1 LSTIAELLVKIGAD
15 NSGLKRTLSDS
26 QSSVQNAFST
36 VPITNFTSAISGA
49 TSGISGMIGKLSG
62 LTALAAGGFGLGA
75 IVGSA
80 VGAGEAVHDLSERF
94 GISTAEAVSLA
105 RVLKLT
111 EGDSAS
117 FASAMMRLDKNFTA
131 SGEAGEKTRA
141 TLALFGVSL
150 TDSTGKLLP
159 LTEQLANLSKGYKL
173 AQANGLQQEFVMET
187 LGTRGMA
194 LVKTLEDYQ
203 EASEKAALVKGVGL
217 DPERLHELHMNMEV
231 VSIQAGQ
238 LGLAFAGALAP
249 VAEELFPPIMSG
261 LQSTAAFLAENKE
274 NIVELTTAALELAA
288 AYKGVQLL
296 GSVAG
301 TIAAFWQNAVV
312 QATAAAAAQEVAAA
326 GLTAAQERA
335 IARTIAASDK
345 MYAKMQADA
354 VKTAQAAGLSAEE
367 TAAVISAKCVQIAE
381 AGTVAAT
388 KIRTEMTTAFM
399 AQAEAARLAAVETA
413 AANKMVAV
421 SATTAAAA
429 ELEMAAATAAQGNAA
444 VVAGQKTAGAMA
456 TARAAAGNFL
466 SGLWSLAGGWLG
478 VAVATGFAI
487 KALVEYLDGLHKV
500 QSYDP
505 KAEVWDDPNRPGK
518 HLVGRRVAGQWV
530 DAPGTEMGGYYMP
543 EHTERIAMTDAEE
556 EEHAAWQAWS
566 DKQKNQKPWLQNGD
580 GVDPDL
586 ASKMSAI
593 LADSGKGTKV
603 HDKAAEIQRANAQA
617 VQLMADLNKRI
628 AGDSEIAYD
637 AAMSNITAEVQRM
650 NNQVADI
657 TRNGGDASGLAD
669 KIAEYQNVASAKVVD
684 TWRRAWQDVKDQAAL
699 VNAQLRHDKMAEAD
713 AEYQIV
719 LTRIEKERK
728 AELDAIAKNG
738 SDKEAQNQAN
748 ADAEAKRRAA
758 AEKRDYTKGDIL
770 LQQDRDAIE
779 SASLMVNIAGK
790 TQAEVDAIQQ
800 AGLRKYIDDLNAQLA
815 AAGDNADRRLA
826 IQRQLSDAIAQQ
838 NNIAAKKMETAWSIA
853 LSEIKN
859 QQTNY
864 ADIIVNTWNDI
875 HNTTASVFDKMV
887 DEGKSATDILRD
899 VFQTVV
905 ADIEKM
911 FLRMWTE
918 KYIMGP
924 LQEIFGGII
933 GGAFG
938 GSSAGSGSKVS
949 RSVAPASSP
958 YIPNPGSIPL
968 SAYADG
974 GAASGWAIV
983 GEEGPELA
991 YFGNTAHIYT
1001 AGQSAALIGSAQAGA
1016 GSPNVN
1022 VNVVNRSGQQLSVS
1036 QQAKYDPA
1044 THTLLMQ
1051 MFVDGISRNIAG
1063 SRDLLFGRG

>member
-1 LSTIAELLVKIGAD
+1 MSTIAELLVKIGAD

-36 VPITNFTSAISGA
+36 LPVTNFTGAINGA
-49 TSGISGMIGKLSG
+49 TSGISGMISKLTG

-75 IVGSA
+75 IVEKA
-80 VGAGEAVHDLSERF
+80 VAAGESVYQLSTRL
-94 GISTAEAVSLA
+94 GISTTEAVNLS
-105 RVLKLT
+105 RVLKMT
-111 EGDSAS
+111 GGDSES
-117 FASAMMRLDKNFTA
+117 FAGAMLRLDKNFNA
-131 SGEAGEKTRA
+131 SGEAGAKTRA

-159 LTEQLANLSKGYKL
+159 LNQQLENLSKGYKL
-173 AQANGLQQEFVMET
+173 AEANGLQQEFVMET
-187 LGTRGMA
+187 LGVRGMS
-194 LVKTLEDYQ
+194 LVKTLKEYD
-203 EASEKAALVKGVGL
+203 EVSEKAAKVKGVGL
-217 DPERLHELHMNMEV
+217 DPQRLHELHMDMEV
-231 VSIQAGQ
+231 VSLQAGQ
-238 LGLAFAGALAP
+238 LGLAFAGALTP
-249 VAEELFPPIMSG
+249 VAEELFPPILAG
-261 LQSTAAFLAENKE
+261 LQATARFLADNKVRIIE
-274 NIVELTTAALELAA
+274 VTTAALELAA
-288 AYKGVQLL
+288 AYKGIQLL
-296 GSVAG
+296 GSAAG
-301 TIAAFWQNAVV
+301 AIAAFWQNAAA
-312 QATAAAAAQEVAAA
+312 QATVAAAAQEVAAA

-354 VKTAQAAGLSAEE
+354 VKTAQTAGLSAEE
-367 TAAVISAKCVQIAE
+367 TAAVISAKCVEIAD
-381 AGTVAAT
+381 ASTVAAT
-388 KIRTEMTTAFM
+388 KIRTEMTAAFL
-399 AQAEAARLAAVETA
+399 AQAEAAKLAAAETA
-413 AANKMVAV
+413 AANKMAAV
-421 SATTAAAA
+421 SATMAAAA
-429 ELEMAAATAAQGNAA
+429 ETEMAIATAAQGNAA
-444 VVAGQKTAGAMA
+444 VVAGEKTVGAMA
-456 TARAAAGNFL
+456 TAKVAAGNFL

-505 KAEVWDDPNRPGK
+505 EAEVWDDPNRPGK
-518 HLVGRRVAGQWV
+518 HMVGRTVAGQWV

-543 EHTERIAMTDAEE
+543 GHTERVAMSDAEE

-566 DKQKNQKPWLQNGD
+566 DRQKNQKPWLQNGD
-580 GVDPDL
+580 NVDPNL
-586 ASKMSAI
+586 AGKMAAI
-593 LADSGKGTKV
+593 MADSGKVTKV
-603 HDKAAEIQRANAQA
+603 HDKTAAIQRANQQA
-617 VQLMADLNKRI
+617 AQLMADLNKRI
-628 AGDSEIAYD
+628 AGDSEIAYES
-637 AAMSNITAEVQRM
+637 AMANIAAEVQRM

-669 KIAEYQNVASAKVVD
+669 KIAEYQKLASAKVVD

-713 AEYQIV
+713 AEYQIA
-719 LTRIEKERK
+719 LTRIDKERK

-738 SDKEAQNQAN
+738 NDKEAQNQAN

-758 AEKRDYTKGDIL
+758 AEKRDHAKGDIL
-770 LQQDRDAIE
+770 LQQDRDYLE
-779 SASLMVNIAGK
+779 SAEFQVSIAGK
-790 TQAEVDAIQQ
+790 MQAEVDAIRQ
-800 AGLRKYIDDLNAQLA
+800 AGLRKYVDDLNAQLA
-815 AAGDNADRRLA
+815 AAGTDADRRLA
-826 IQRQLSDAIAQQ
+826 IERQLADAIAQQ
-838 NNIAAKKMETAWSIA
+838 NDLASKKVETAWSVA
-853 LSEIKN
+853 LTEIRN

-875 HNTTASVFDKMV
+875 HNSVTSAFDKMV
-887 DEGKSATDILRD
+887 DEGKSATDVLRD

-924 LQEIFGGII
+924 LQQLFGDIV
-933 GGAFG
+933 
-938 GSSAGSGSKVS
+938 GSVFGSGGKL
-949 RSVAPASSP
+949 APASSITP
-958 YIPNPGSIPL
+958 SEH
-968 SAYADG
+968 AMG
-974 GAASGWAIV
+974 GNAAGWAIV
-983 GEEGPELA
+983 GEQGPELA
-991 YFGNTAHIYT
+991 YFGNTARVYT
-1001 AGQSAALIGSAQAGA
+1001 AGETTAMLGASPSA
-1016 GSPNVN
+1016 GSPNIN

>member
-15 NSGLKRTLSDS
+15 NSGLKQTLSDS

-36 VPITNFTSAISGA
+36 LPVTNFTGAVTGA
-49 TSGISGMIGKLSG
+49 TSGISGMISKLTG

-80 VGAGEAVHDLSERF
+80 VSAGEAVHELSERF
-94 GISTAEAVSLA
+94 GISTTEAVSLA

-117 FASAMMRLDKNFTA
+117 FASAMMRLDKNLFA
-131 SGEAGEKTRA
+131 SGESGEKVRA

-238 LGLAFAGALAP
+238 MGLAFAGALAP

-288 AYKGVQLL
+288 AYKGIQLL

-301 TIAAFWQNAVV
+301 TIAAFWQNAAA

-381 AGTVAAT
+381 ASTVAAT

-399 AQAEAARLAAVETA
+399 AQAEAARLAAAETA
-413 AANKMVAV
+413 AANKMAAA

-456 TARAAAGNFL
+456 TARVAAGNFL
-466 SGLWSLAGGWLG
+466 TGLWSLAGGWLG

-543 EHTERIAMTDAEE
+543 EHTERVAMTDAEE
-556 EEHAAWQAWS
+556 EEHAAWKAWS
-566 DKQKNQKPWLQNGD
+566 DRQKNQKPWLQNGD
-580 GVDPDL
+580 GVDPKL
-586 ASKMSAI
+586 AEEMARI
-593 LADSGKGTKV
+593 LGEGKDKKV
-603 HDKAAEIQRANAQA
+603 HDKTAAIQRANQQA
-617 VQLMADLNKRI
+617 SQLMADLNKRI
-628 AGDSEIAYD
+628 AGDSEIAYES
-637 AAMSNITAEVQRM
+637 AMANIAAEVQRM

-669 KIAEYQNVASAKVVD
+669 KIAEYQKLASAKVVD

-713 AEYQIV
+713 AEYQIA

-748 ADAEAKRRAA
+748 VDAEAKRRAA

-770 LQQDRDAIE
+770 LQQDRDYIE

-838 NNIAAKKMETAWSIA
+838 NELASKKMETAWAVA
-853 LSEIKN
+853 LDEIKN

-864 ADIIVNTWNDI
+864 ADIIVSTWNDI

-938 GSSAGSGSKVS
+938 GSTPGAGSTMS
-949 RSVAPASSP
+949 RSVAPTSSP
-958 YIPNPGSIPL
+958 YIPNPGSRPL

>member
-1 LSTIAELLVKIGAD
+1 MSTIAELLVKIGAD

-36 VPITNFTSAISGA
+36 LPVTNFTGAVNGA
-49 TSGISGMIGKLSG
+49 TSGISGMISKLTG

-80 VGAGEAVHDLSERF
+80 VSAGEAVHELSERF
-94 GISTAEAVSLA
+94 GISTSEAVTLA

-187 LGTRGMA
+187 LGVRGMA

-238 LGLAFAGALAP
+238 MGLAFADALAP

-261 LQSTAAFLAENKE
+261 LQATATFLAENKGQ
-274 NIVELTTAALELAA
+274 IVELTTAALELAA
-288 AYKGVQLL
+288 AYKGIQLL
-296 GSVAG
+296 GSAAG
-301 TIAAFWQNAVV
+301 TIAAFWQNAAA
-312 QATAAAAAQEVAAA
+312 QATAAAVAQEVAAA
-326 GLTAAQERA
+326 GLTDAQERA
-335 IARTIAASDK
+335 IVRTIAASDK

-367 TAAVISAKCVQIAE
+367 TAAVISAKCVEIAE
-381 AGTVAAT
+381 AGSVAAA
-388 KIRTEMTTAFM
+388 KIRTDMTAAFL
-399 AQAEAARLAAVETA
+399 AQAEAAKLAAAETA
-413 AANKMVAV
+413 AANKMAAA

-429 ELEMAAATAAQGNAA
+429 EMEMAAATAAQGNAA
-444 VVAGQKTAGAMA
+444 VVAGEKTVGAMA
-456 TARAAAGNFL
+456 TARTAAGNFL

-500 QSYDP
+500 QSYDA
-505 KAEVWDDPNRPGK
+505 KAEVWDDPSRPGK

-543 EHTERIAMTDAEE
+543 EHTERVAMTDAEE

-566 DKQKNQKPWLQNGD
+566 DRQKSQKPWLQNGE
-580 GVDPDL
+580 GTDPDL
-586 ASKMSAI
+586 SSRMAAI
-593 LADSGKGTKV
+593 LADHKTPKV
-603 HDKAAEIQRANAQA
+603 HDKAAAIQRANQQA
-617 VQLMADLNKRI
+617 AQLMADLNKRI
-628 AGDSEIAYD
+628 AGDSEITYES
-637 AAMSNITAEVQRM
+637 AMANIAAEVQRM

-657 TRNGGDASGLAD
+657 TRNGGNASGLAD
-669 KIAEYQNVASAKVVD
+669 KIAEYQKLASAKVMD

-713 AEYQIV
+713 AEYQIA

-738 SDKEAQNQAN
+738 NDKEAHNQAN
-748 ADAEAKRRAA
+748 ADAEAKRQAA
-758 AEKRDYTKGDIL
+758 AEKRDHAKGDIL
-770 LQQDRDAIE
+770 LQRDRDYLE
-779 SASLMVNIAGK
+779 SAQLQVSIAGK
-790 TQAEVDAIQQ
+790 TQAEVDAIRQ
-800 AGLRKYIDDLNAQLA
+800 AGLRKYIDDLNTQLA
-815 AAGDNADRRLA
+815 AAGADADRRLA
-826 IQRQLSDAIAQQ
+826 IERQLADAVAQQ
-838 NNIAAKKMETAWSIA
+838 NQIASKNVATAWSVA
-853 LSEIKN
+853 LTEIRN
-859 QQTNY
+859 QQTDY

-875 HNTTASVFDKMV
+875 HNSVTSTFDQIV
-887 DEGKSATDILRD
+887 DDGKSATDVLHD

-924 LQEIFGGII
+924 LQQLFGDIV
-933 GGAFG
+933 
-938 GSSAGSGSKVS
+938 GSVFGSGGKL
-949 RSVAPASSP
+949 APASSITP
-958 YIPNPGSIPL
+958 SEH
-968 SAYADG
+968 AMG
-974 GAASGWAIV
+974 GNAAGWAIV
-983 GEEGPELA
+983 GEQGPELA
-991 YFGNTAHIYT
+991 YFGNTARVYT
-1001 AGQSAALIGSAQAGA
+1001 AGETASMLGASPSA